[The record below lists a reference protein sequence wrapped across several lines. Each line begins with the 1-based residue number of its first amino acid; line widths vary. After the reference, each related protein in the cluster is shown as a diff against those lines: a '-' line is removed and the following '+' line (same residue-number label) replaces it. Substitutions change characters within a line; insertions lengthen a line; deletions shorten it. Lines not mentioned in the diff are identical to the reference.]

1 MIMQKTTTTIVALG
15 LAGALVSGC
24 GGGGGNSVTSVPQK
38 HPAGYVQIERLARPA
53 IKEVFEPFND
63 HKLSN
68 AVEPY
73 AGSPADPMPADIVAT
88 EDYVRPPNPNATPA
102 ATDYGKKLAG
112 ILYPDEYQVDLSQ
125 AGSAGYLGSESGGI
139 FGGKFGG
146 RDLTDDVVDV
156 SLSALFGNA
165 LTLIGE
171 PDDGEENN
179 CLLKENL
186 TQRPS
191 QTQTATFPYFSA
203 PH

>member
-1 MIMQKTTTTIVALG
+1 MQKTTTTIVALG

-63 HKLSN
+63 HKVSN
-68 AVEPY
+68 AAEPY
-73 AGSPADPMPADIVAT
+73 NDPTIKADIIAT
-88 EDYVRPPNPNATPA
+88 EDYVRPPNATLK
-102 ATDYGKKLAG
+102 TDYGATLAG

-139 FGGKFGG
+139 YGGKFGG
-146 RDLTDDVVDV
+146 RDLTDDVVGV

-165 LTLIGE
+165 LTLIGVT
-171 PDDGEENN
+171 DDGEENN
-179 CLLKENL
+179 CLKTENL
-186 TQRPS
+186 TQRAS